1 LLDRIRKEIE
11 DRLEEVRAEEAQ
23 LLKLLKAMAPANGDT
38 PAATAA
44 ASSRRTRSAGP
55 TRARRAAKRSAKT
68 AGRRAKSATSAVAAT
83 SRTAPGE
90 TKTRVLK
97 ALADGKAKTAGEVAT
112 ASGLARG
119 SVSTTLSKL
128 AKAGDVVKADRGYTI
143 PKS

>member
-11 DRLEEVRAEEAQ
+11 DRLDEVRAEEAQ
-23 LLKLLKAMAPANGDT
+23 LVKVLKAMAQGNGDA
-38 PAATAA
+38 PVVG
-44 ASSRRTRSAGP
+44 ASSRRAQGAGS
-55 TRARRAAKRSAKT
+55 TRAKRAAKPSAKS

-128 AKAGDVVKADRGYTI
+128 AKAGEVVKADRGYRL
-143 PKS
+143 P